1 VRFKDERRGWEE
13 DRERD
18 RREREK
24 LAEDMAVAERK
35 FQNAERRLVREKE
48 KEEREK
54 NKLKFIVE
62 EL

>member
-1 VRFKDERRGWEE
+1 
-13 DRERD
+13 
-18 RREREK
+18 
-24 LAEDMAVAERK
+24 MAVAERN